1 MTILGIDPS
10 LYGSGWALVE
20 CAAGGC
26 YVLDSGTIRVKRIP
40 TPKGRSKRQNLLEL
54 GQLHSEFDLVLRNYK
69 FTLDA
74 FAIEVPISLPGQQ
87 TAVLWQVQGL
97 FRGFLGNTGLPGGCY
112 DPGEVK
118 AAVTGSRKA
127 EKDVVMRFV
136 LAQLTQHYQFGSKD
150 ESDAAAVA
158 LTHWHRQ
165 KQMQLSLPEVQ
176 NKRRKASKEKPS
188 RKQNRK
194 QKMKMGGE
202 KK

>member
-10 LYGSGWALVE
+10 LYGTGWALVE

-127 EKDVVMRFV
+127 EKDVVERFV
-136 LAQLTQHYQFGSKD
+136 QAQLSKPYKFGSD
-150 ESDAAAVA
+150 DASDAAAVA
-158 LTHWHRQ
+158 ITHWHRQ
-165 KQMQLSLPEVQ
+165 NQKQLALPTPQ
-176 NKRRKASKEKPS
+176 NKNKRARRKARNVNPL
-188 RKQNRK
+188 Q
-194 QKMKMGGE
+194 
-202 KK
+202 

>member
-10 LYGSGWALVE
+10 LYGTGWALVQ
-20 CAAGGC
+20 CNPNGC
-26 YVLDSGTIRVKRIP
+26 YISGSGTIKIKKKVIP
-40 TPKGRSKRQNLLEL
+40 KCKHLQRTFEL
-54 GQLHSEFDLVLRNYK
+54 GILYKQFSELLQLHRFDL
-69 FTLDA
+69 TC

-87 TAVLWQVQGL
+87 TPVLWQVQGL
-97 FRGFLGNTGLPGGCY
+97 IRGILGDAGLSGGYY

-127 EKDVVMRFV
+127 EKDVVMRFI
-136 LAQLTQHYQFGSKD
+136 LAQLTRPYQFGSKD

-176 NKRRKASKEKPS
+176 NKRRKASKEKPL
-188 RKQNRK
+188 
-194 QKMKMGGE
+194 
-202 KK
+202 

>member
-10 LYGSGWALVE
+10 LYGTGWALVE

-26 YVLDSGTIRVKRIP
+26 YVLDSDTIRVKRIP

-127 EKDVVMRFV
+127 EKDVVERFIQ
-136 LAQLTQHYQFGSKD
+136 AQLSEPYKFGGND

-158 LTHWHRQ
+158 LTHWRRQ
-165 KQMQLSLPEVQ
+165 KLEQILLSAAE
-176 NKRRKASKEKPS
+176 NKSKRARRKA
-188 RKQNRK
+188 RKVNLL
-194 QKMKMGGE
+194 
-202 KK
+202 